1 MCKQLAYRAH
11 SSQLFLEPA
20 VSLCGVTS
28 VRRIAMLQS
37 IYSLL
42 PQDFFYIRLLRL
54 IPSADLL
61 SPIHCKLV
69 VYPLDGRPADAH
81 QYEALSYAWGTSDNS
96 RIIWV
101 ESETSP
107 IEVQVTQNLHAALI
121 KLRNPYFERNLW
133 VDALCINQKDDGEK
147 AHQVGAMAKI
157 YGLAQRV
164 VVWLGE
170 EKDNSALAFQTL
182 SVLASEIQAVK
193 TRSLICDSKEDE
205 STQAGIVLLGGS
217 NRKDP
222 PVETVSY
229 PVTEDKTLSTK
240 REKAV
245 LALLD
250 RKYFH
255 RVWVSAA

>member
-1 MCKQLAYRAH
+1 MCI
-11 SSQLFLEPA
+11 EMPE
-20 VSLCGVTS
+20 
-28 VRRIAMLQS
+28 S

-42 PQDFFYIRLLRL
+42 PQDIFSIRLLRL
-54 IPSADLL
+54 RPSADPL

-69 VYPLDGRPADAH
+69 VYPLDCRPADAH

-96 RIIWV
+96 RIIWI
-101 ESETSP
+101 EFETLS

-121 KLRNPYFERNLW
+121 RLRNPYFERNLW
-133 VDALCINQKDDGEK
+133 IDALCINQEDDGEK
-147 AHQVGAMAKI
+147 AHQVGAMARI

-170 EKDNSALAFQTL
+170 ERDDSALAFQTL
-182 SVLASEIQAVK
+182 RELASESQVVQ
-193 TRSLICDSKEDE
+193 TENSVCGSEEDY
-205 STQAGIVLLGGS
+205 
-217 NRKDP
+217 DP
-222 PVETVSY
+222 PANIGLLDGNNRNDPQVTTVACPASDDEDST
-229 PVTEDKTLSTK
+229 TE

-255 RVWVSAA
+255 RVWVCGVA